1 MIYNNII
8 DLHGVSELE
17 CTADGVFSTMRL
29 PVDVYEC
36 MGDQG
41 KSQCKNCTGVE
52 FRFVINSG
60 DVKFKFKY
68 PEDAKG
74 EITVM
79 HGDFV
84 ADWPETTK
92 YLCGDCE
99 ITIVQDK
106 DIERMR
112 KIAKEYGHRFSPD
125 VVRLLFKGVRPQIVE
140 VNGDISLP
148 TADMLPKKK
157 YLAYGSSITHG
168 SISFHP
174 YYNYVERVAAR
185 FGADATNYGFA
196 GSCCLEKEVADF
208 IADKTEFDFA
218 TLEMGINILG
228 MDPAEFERRV
238 RYIVERVATSHPDS
252 KIFAIDVYYCFLD
265 YDGEDKA
272 ERFRRIVKKVVEELA
287 LPNVIYVNGKTVL
300 TSPTDLASAHAHPG
314 PEGIREMVDNLTE
327 IIKKNI

>member
-29 PVDVYEC
+29 PTSVYESL
-36 MGDQG
+36 GDQG

-60 DVKFKFKY
+60 DVKLKFKY

-92 YLCGDCE
+92 YLSGDCE
-99 ITIVQDK
+99 ITVIQDK
-106 DIERMR
+106 NIEIMR
-112 KIAKEYGHRFSPD
+112 RIAKEYGHRFSPD
-125 VVRLLFKGVRPQIVE
+125 VVRLLFRGVRPQIVE
-140 VNGDISLP
+140 VNGDIRIP
-148 TADMLPKKK
+148 TEDMLPKKI

-168 SISFHP
+168 SIALHS
-174 YYNYVERVAAR
+174 YYHYVERVAANL
-185 FGADATNYGFA
+185 GADVTNYGLA

-208 IADKTEFDFA
+208 IADKCEFDFA

-238 RYIVERVATSHPDS
+238 RYLVRRVATAHPNS
-252 KIFAIDVYYCFLD
+252 KIFAIDVYYWGSD
-265 YDGEDKA
+265 YTGTDKA
-272 ERFRRIVKKVVEELA
+272 ANFREIVRRVVEELA

-300 TSPTDLASAHAHPG
+300 TSPAGLSSGLCHPG
-314 PEGIREMVDNLTE
+314 PDGIFEMAQNLTE